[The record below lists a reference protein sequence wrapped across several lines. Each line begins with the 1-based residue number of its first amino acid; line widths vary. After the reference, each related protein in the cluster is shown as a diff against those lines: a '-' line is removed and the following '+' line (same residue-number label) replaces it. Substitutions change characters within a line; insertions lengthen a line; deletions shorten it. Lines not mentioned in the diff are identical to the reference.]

1 MKEKGMGR
9 KKSKG
14 KGKGREMLFQFCFVG
29 RLAETGIF
37 LNLTYTFSR
46 KINFFFFPRLW
57 TLTND
62 RDLVDIFVS

>member
-9 KKSKG
+9 EKSKG
-14 KGKGREMLFQFCFVG
+14 KGKGREMLFQVCFVG

-46 KINFFFFPRLW
+46 KINFFFFPRL
-57 TLTND
+57 
-62 RDLVDIFVS
+62 